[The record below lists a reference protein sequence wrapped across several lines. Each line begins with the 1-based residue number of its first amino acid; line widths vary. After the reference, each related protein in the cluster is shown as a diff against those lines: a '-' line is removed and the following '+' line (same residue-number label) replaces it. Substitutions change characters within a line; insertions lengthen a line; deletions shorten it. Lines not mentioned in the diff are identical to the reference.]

1 MSNLTAVVKVYSK
14 IPQSDDTTTV
24 HFGPDYDSAEENKV
38 WAKYTPSLQFSMH
51 VLNEVADRLG
61 QGQPFLVTFAPRD
74 VVSA

>member
-1 MSNLTAVVKVYSK
+1 MSNLTAVVTAYSK

-24 HFGPDYDSAEENKV
+24 HFGPDYNSEKNKE

-51 VLNEVADRLG
+51 LKNEIADNIG